1 MVVFPRL
8 QEAEGNNRIIQN
20 VITASVKEII
30 ASVKEIIGWE
40 MVLIEASISLKIELE
55 DRERV
60 SQRTSDTRY
69 TLKSVLNSLS
79 LRLKVAGIIEH
90 WTGWQRP
97 GF

>member
-1 MVVFPRL
+1 MVVFPKL
-8 QEAEGNNRIIQN
+8 QAEGNNKVIQN
-20 VITASVKEII
+20 VIT

-55 DRERV
+55 DRERG
-60 SQRTSDTRY
+60 SQRTFDTRY